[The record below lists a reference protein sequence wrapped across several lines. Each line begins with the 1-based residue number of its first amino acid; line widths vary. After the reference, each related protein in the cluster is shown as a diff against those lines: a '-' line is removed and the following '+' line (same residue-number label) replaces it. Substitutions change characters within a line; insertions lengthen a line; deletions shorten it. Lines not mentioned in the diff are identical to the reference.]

1 MTKEINQST
10 PVRASAPVQDCWHVV
25 MYRMGIRKCVHEL
38 TVQQL
43 GAEGFEF
50 YRPMTQRKMQPMI
63 NGVRA
68 TTLQMVSEPLFG
80 NYMFVRRVRSGKGEL
95 MSIFGI
101 ERGFLVAVRQ
111 ALIDRLRGE
120 EVDGYIKFVNENDPS
135 RDQIKEGDEV
145 ETLDGLIQ
153 GVVTCNHLNGR
164 LSLLSRFMGGSSSL
178 LVSLARVVRTR
189 TAEQIAET
197 AAAEK
202 ARKKQGKGG
211 ATKGPDTHAA

>member
-1 MTKEINQST
+1 MKSEINQST
-10 PVRASAPVQDCWHVV
+10 LVRALTPVQDCWHVV
-25 MYRMGIRKCVHEL
+25 MYRMGIRKCVHDL
-38 TVQQL
+38 TIRQL
-43 GAEGFEF
+43 EAEGFEF
-50 YRPMTQRKMQPMI
+50 YRPMTQRQMRPMI

-80 NYMFVRRVRSGKGEL
+80 NYMFVRRVRPGRAEL

-101 ERGFLVAVRQ
+101 ERGFMVAVRQ
-111 ALIDRLRGE
+111 AVIDRLRAE
-120 EVDGYIKFVNENDPS
+120 EVDGYIRFVNANDPS

-164 LSLLSRFMGGSSSL
+164 LSLLSRFMGGSSHL

-189 TAEQIAET
+189 TAEQIAS
-197 AAAEK
+197 ASAIEK
-202 ARKKQGKGG
+202 ATKKKKGR
-211 ATKGPDTHAA
+211 APDAA